1 MMRLSGLGV
10 AMITPF
16 NEDGTVDYNTLD
28 SLTEQLVKQNVDFL
42 CVLGTTAETPT
53 LTDEEKRMIR
63 QHVIAKNQQRLPILL
78 GVSSN
83 CTRCVVDTLKNEDLT
98 GVDAVLVAVPYYNKP
113 SQEGIYQHYKAIA
126 EATSLPVVMYNVPGR
141 TGVNMTAE
149 TTLRLARDCANIVA
163 IKEASGNKEQI
174 LEIVTKKPQGFDVLS
189 GDDSLTFELMQQGVT
204 GVVSVL
210 GNAYPKEF
218 AEMVHLLQQQ
228 QVTDAAIWHEKFA
241 TLYSLLF
248 VDGNPSGVKA
258 LMSLQ
263 AKVKNVLRLPLV
275 PVRTT
280 TAESL
285 LNEMKNIKM

>member
-1 MMRLSGLGV
+1 MKRLSGLGV

-174 LEIVTKKPQGFDVLS
+174 LEIVAKKPQGFDVLS

-218 AEMVHLLQQQ
+218 AEMVHLLQQR

-275 PVRTT
+275 PVRTA

>member
-1 MMRLSGLGV
+1 MKRLSGLGV

-16 NEDGTVDYNTLD
+16 NDDGTVDYNSLD
-28 SLTEQLVKQNVDFL
+28 SLTEQLVKHDVDFL

-53 LTDEEKRMIR
+53 LTDEEKRVIR
-63 QHVIAKNQQRLPILL
+63 QRTIAKNHGRLPILL

-83 CTRCVVDTLKNEDLT
+83 CTRCVVDTLRNEDLT

-174 LEIVTKKPQGFDVLS
+174 LEIVAKKPYGFDVLS
-189 GDDSLTFELMQQGVT
+189 GDDSLTFELMQQGVK

-218 AEMVHLLQQQ
+218 AEMVHLLQQG
-228 QVTDAAIWHEKFA
+228 QVTEARNWHEKFD

-263 AKVKNVLRLPLV
+263 AKVRNVLRLPLV
-275 PVRTT
+275 PARATT
-280 TAESL
+280 TESL
-285 LNEMKNIKM
+285 SKEMKNIGM